1 MADCAR
7 DVGGHDARWKRL
19 TGKPVGSASE
29 GSAIRT
35 PTTKSLCQ
43 GVYGSYHFCE
53 QDLSDASE
61 RWFRDL
67 NEMLKRT
74 ALNAGVSESEFE
86 LPLYELV
93 LTSETGPV
101 HRVLLLRVSVLLS
114 PIISMFLSIE
124 VDAGANVAMQQFRQV
139 LSESSL
145 TTHTDVA
152 RKLCT
157 LDASFV
163 LNTTSYEFLE
173 LGVVRIIGLA
183 ETDQAPTVSGAG
195 GES

>member
-1 MADCAR
+1 
-7 DVGGHDARWKRL
+7 
-19 TGKPVGSASE
+19 
-29 GSAIRT
+29 
-35 PTTKSLCQ
+35 
-43 GVYGSYHFCE
+43 
-53 QDLSDASE
+53 
-61 RWFRDL
+61 
-67 NEMLKRT
+67 
-74 ALNAGVSESEFE
+74 
-86 LPLYELV
+86 
-93 LTSETGPV
+93 
-101 HRVLLLRVSVLLS
+101 
-114 PIISMFLSIE
+114 MFLSIE
-124 VDAGANVAMQQFRQV
+124 VDAGANVAMQKFRQV

-163 LNTTSYEFLE
+163 LNKTSYEFLE

>member
-1 MADCAR
+1 MFDLVSQAQGEHTAIVPVSTALVNADLTPETTPLALGDVDFPISAEHLADCAR

-61 RWFRDL
+61 RRFRDL

-101 HRVLLLRVSVLLS
+101 HRVLLLRVFGIV
-114 PIISMFLSIE
+114 
-124 VDAGANVAMQQFRQV
+124 
-139 LSESSL
+139 ESN
-145 TTHTDVA
+145 HIDVPEH
-152 RKLCT
+152 R
-157 LDASFV
+157 S
-163 LNTTSYEFLE
+163 
-173 LGVVRIIGLA
+173 
-183 ETDQAPTVSGAG
+183 
-195 GES
+195 